1 MSRKYPITKSFL
13 FAISG
18 LKSAFKKEPNFRIH
32 VISAVIVLTAAYF
45 FSFNIL
51 EWLILAIIIFLVIV
65 FELINTVLESLVNLI
80 SPELSPEAKIAKDV
94 SAAAVLISAIF
105 SVIVGAIL
113 FLPKIISLLL

>member
-18 LKSAFKKEPNFRIH
+18 LKSALIREPNFRIH
-32 VISAVIVLTAAYF
+32 ITLAILASTAAYF
-45 FSFNIL
+45 LNFNLL
-51 EWLILAIIIFLVIV
+51 EWLILAITIFLVIT

-80 SPELSPEAKIAKDV
+80 SPELTPEAKIVKDV
-94 SAAAVLISAIF
+94 SAAAVLVSAIF

-113 FLPKIISLLL
+113 FLPKIIPLL

>member
-18 LKSAFKKEPNFRIH
+18 LKSAVTKEPNFRIH
-32 VISAVIVLTAAYF
+32 VVSAILALTGAYF
-45 FSFNIL
+45 FNFSLF
-51 EWLILAIIIFLVIV
+51 EWLILAIVIFLVIT
-65 FELINTVLESLVNLI
+65 FELLNTMLESLVDLV

-94 SAAAVLISAIF
+94 AAAAVLVSAIF

-113 FLPKIISLLL
+113 FLPKIISLL

>member
-18 LKSAFKKEPNFRIH
+18 LKSALIKEPNFRIH
-32 VISAVIVLTAAYF
+32 VISAILALTAAYF
-45 FSFNIL
+45 FNFSLL
-51 EWLILAIIIFLVIV
+51 EWLILAITIFLVIT
-65 FELINTVLESLVNLI
+65 FELINTVLESLVNLV

-94 SAAAVLISAIF
+94 AAATVLVSAIF

-113 FLPKIISLLL
+113 FLPKIISLL